1 MGVFDGFRHTRK
13 ERSARLAQRVAI
25 TLRVRLRVGAEG
37 PMHSVLL
44 EDLSTGGARISTP
57 QRLPRG
63 KHYLL
68 MIDRDGE
75 PSIAAPCTIVSER
88 KRAGQLHVDYGLAF
102 TDLAPA
108 ALEKLQRLVDKFRSF
123 GADGT
128 AFSTAHGR

>member
-1 MGVFDGFRHTRK
+1 MGVFDGFRRPRK
-13 ERSARLAQRVAI
+13 ERSARLSQRVAI
-25 TLRVRLRVGAEG
+25 TLRVRLRVGADG

-57 QRLPRG
+57 QRLPCGR
-63 KHYLL
+63 HYLL

-102 TDLAPA
+102 CDLGPSS
-108 ALEKLQRLVDKFRSF
+108 LEKLQSLVDKFRSSR
-123 GADGT
+123 ADGV
-128 AFSTAHGR
+128 AYSTAHGR